1 MDTKKKAMLASFFI
15 IIVLAAGI
23 SLLYFRFQP
32 VPEESQ
38 NQNPEHYITMGAEI
52 TDVVYPSIEVPN
64 SEIIAS
70 VYIIDE
76 YGDEGRVSIKKEYT
90 KLHDA
95 AGNTLTDADLAAGQ
109 KIEMVVLNSVI
120 YEPVQT
126 FYDCQEITVLE

>member
-32 VPEESQ
+32 VPEES
-38 NQNPEHYITMGAEI
+38 QNPEHYITMGAEI

-109 KIEMVVLNSVI
+109 KIEMVVLNTVI

>member
-32 VPEESQ
+32 VPEENQ

-126 FYDCQEITVLE
+126 FYDCQEITEFE

>member
-1 MDTKKKAMLASFFI
+1 MFRLKRP
-15 IIVLAAGI
+15 
-23 SLLYFRFQP
+23 RFQH
-32 VPEESQ
+32 SADIIY
-38 NQNPEHYITMGAEI
+38 HRGAEI
-52 TDVVYPSIEVPN
+52 TDVVYPSIKVPN
-64 SEIIAS
+64 SEII
-70 VYIIDE
+70 VYIYIIDE

-109 KIEMVVLNSVI
+109 KIEMVVLSSVI